1 MSTVLYSPAD
11 AGGGALRHRDPFAAF
26 VTDDPSRQAAL
37 TAANEQGWTGAL
49 ITDGGIA
56 SAIESLSDVP
66 TPRVLLIDISESADP
81 FRDMNRLA
89 EVCVEGTRVIAL
101 GKVND
106 VEMFRRLIQSGVD
119 DYLVKPVSA
128 NTLAR
133 AFTAVGRDR
142 GAAREAS
149 ALGRLIVVV
158 GARGGI
164 GTTTLA
170 ANLAWMVAHEQN
182 RRSMLVDLDLQF
194 GGLALALDI
203 EPSRGLAE
211 ALHNAGRID
220 DLLVERAAV
229 KVDEQLSVLC
239 AEEGLE
245 RAMHLDAAAIEALM
259 GRLRDGFECVVVD
272 LPRAMLAAHPHVVGA
287 ADLVIVV
294 TDYTLLAARDCPR
307 VLKRVREASPKGKV
321 MLIADRVGAPG
332 HGEIARADLEKTLE
346 ATIDF
351 EIPHDPKSAG
361 SSAETGKP
369 IAVAAPRGKATA
381 AIRAVADQVMG
392 GADTTGKAPLWRR
405 LLKGKKES

>member
-1 MSTVLYSPAD
+1 MSKVLYSPAD

-26 VTDDPSRQAAL
+26 VTDDASRQAAV

-49 ITDGGIA
+49 IADGGVA
-56 SAIESLSDVP
+56 GAIESLSDVP

-89 EVCVEGTRVIAL
+89 EVCMEGTRVIAL

-106 VEMFRRLIQSGVD
+106 VEMFRRLIQAGVD

-128 NTLAR
+128 TTLSR
-133 AFTAVGRDR
+133 AFTSVGRDK
-142 GAAREAS
+142 GAAREGG
-149 ALGRLIVVV
+149 ALGRLIVVL

-170 ANLAWMVAHEQN
+170 ANLAWIVAHEQN

-211 ALHNAGRID
+211 ALHDAGRID
-220 DLLVERAAV
+220 DLLIDRAAV

-245 RAMHLDAAAIEALM
+245 RATHVDPAAIEALM
-259 GRLRDGFECVVVD
+259 GRLRAGFECVVVD
-272 LPRAMLAAHPHVVGA
+272 LPRSMLAEHAHLVAA
-287 ADLVIVV
+287 ADAIMIV

-307 VLKRVREASPKGKV
+307 VLKRVREARPKGKV
-321 MLIADRVGAPG
+321 MLIADRVGAAG
-332 HGEIARADLEKTLE
+332 HGEIAKSDLEKTLD
-346 ATIDF
+346 ATIDY
-351 EIPHDPKSAG
+351 EIANDPKSAG

-369 IAVAAPRGKATA
+369 LAVVAPRGKAAA
-381 AIRAVADQVMG
+381 AIRAVAEQVMG
-392 GADTTGKAPLWRR
+392 GDDGGKQPLWRR
-405 LLKGKKES
+405 LMKTKKES

>member
-1 MSTVLYSPAD
+1 MSKVLYSPAD

-26 VTDDPSRQAAL
+26 VTDDASRQAAV

-49 ITDGGIA
+49 IADGGVA
-56 SAIESLSDVP
+56 GAIESLSDVP
-66 TPRVLLIDISESADP
+66 TPRVLLIDISESTDP

-89 EVCVEGTRVIAL
+89 EVCMEGTRVIAL

-106 VEMFRRLIQSGVD
+106 VEMFRRLIQAGVD

-128 NTLAR
+128 TTLSR
-133 AFTAVGRDR
+133 AFTAVGRDK
-142 GAAREAS
+142 GAAREGG
-149 ALGRLIVVV
+149 ALGRLIVVL

-170 ANLAWMVAHEQN
+170 ANLAWIVAHEQN

-211 ALHNAGRID
+211 ALHDAGRID
-220 DLLVERAAV
+220 DLLIDRAAV

-245 RAMHLDAAAIEALM
+245 RATHVDPAAIEALM
-259 GRLRDGFECVVVD
+259 GRLRAGFECVVVD
-272 LPRAMLAAHPHVVGA
+272 LPRSMLAEHAHLVAA
-287 ADLVIVV
+287 ADAILVV

-307 VLKRVREASPKGKV
+307 VLKRVREARPKGKV
-321 MLIADRVGAPG
+321 MLIADRVGAAG
-332 HGEIARADLEKTLE
+332 HGEIAKSDLEKTLD
-346 ATIDF
+346 ATIDY
-351 EIPHDPKSAG
+351 EIANDPKSAG
-361 SSAETGKP
+361 SSAESGKP
-369 IAVAAPRGKATA
+369 LAVVAPRGKAAA
-381 AIRAVADQVMG
+381 AIRAVAEQVMG
-392 GADTTGKAPLWRR
+392 GSDGGKQPLWRR
-405 LLKGKKES
+405 LMKTKKES

>member
-1 MSTVLYSPAD
+1 MSKVLYSPAD

-26 VTDDPSRQAAL
+26 VTDDASRQAAV

-49 ITDGGIA
+49 IADGGVA
-56 SAIESLSDVP
+56 GAIESLSDVP
-66 TPRVLLIDISESADP
+66 TPRVLLIDISESTDP
-81 FRDMNRLA
+81 FRDINRLA
-89 EVCVEGTRVIAL
+89 EVCMEGTRVIAL

-106 VEMFRRLIQSGVD
+106 VEMFRRLIQAGVD

-128 NTLAR
+128 TTLSR
-133 AFTAVGRDR
+133 AFTAVGRDK
-142 GAAREAS
+142 GAAREGG
-149 ALGRLIVVV
+149 ALGRLLDEL

-170 ANLAWMVAHEQN
+170 ANLAWIVAHEQN

-245 RAMHLDAAAIEALM
+245 RATHVDPAAIEALM
-259 GRLRDGFECVVVD
+259 GRLRAGFECVVVD
-272 LPRAMLAAHPHVVGA
+272 LPRSMLAEHAHLVAA
-287 ADLVIVV
+287 ADVIMVV

-307 VLKRVREASPKGKV
+307 VLKRVREAGPKGKV
-321 MLIADRVGAPG
+321 MLIADRVGAAG
-332 HGEIARADLEKTLE
+332 HGEIAKSDLEKTLD
-346 ATIDF
+346 ATIDY
-351 EIPHDPKSAG
+351 EIANDPKSAG

-369 IAVAAPRGKATA
+369 LAVVAPRGKAAA
-381 AIRAVADQVMG
+381 AIRAVAEQVMG
-392 GADTTGKAPLWRR
+392 GSDGGKQPLWRR
-405 LLKGKKES
+405 LMKTKKES

>member
-1 MSTVLYSPAD
+1 MSKVLYSPAD

-26 VTDDPSRQAAL
+26 VTDDASRQAAV

-49 ITDGGIA
+49 IADGGVA
-56 SAIESLSDVP
+56 GAIESLSAVP
-66 TPRVLLIDISESADP
+66 TPRVLLIDISESTDP

-89 EVCVEGTRVIAL
+89 EVCMEGTRVIAL

-106 VEMFRRLIQSGVD
+106 VEMFRRLIQAGVD

-128 NTLAR
+128 TTLSR
-133 AFTAVGRDR
+133 AFTAVGRDK
-142 GAAREAS
+142 GAAREGG
-149 ALGRLIVVV
+149 ALGRLIVVL

-170 ANLAWMVAHEQN
+170 ANLAWIVAHEQN

-211 ALHNAGRID
+211 ALHDAGRID
-220 DLLVERAAV
+220 DLLIDRAAV

-245 RAMHLDAAAIEALM
+245 RATHVDPAAIEALM
-259 GRLRDGFECVVVD
+259 GRLRAGFECVVVD
-272 LPRAMLAAHPHVVGA
+272 LPRSMLAEHAHLVAA
-287 ADLVIVV
+287 ADVIMVV

-307 VLKRVREASPKGKV
+307 VLKRVREARPKGKV
-321 MLIADRVGAPG
+321 MLIADRVGAAG
-332 HGEIARADLEKTLE
+332 HGEIAKSDLEKALD
-346 ATIDF
+346 ATIDY
-351 EIPHDPKSAG
+351 EIANDPKSAG

-369 IAVAAPRGKATA
+369 LAVVAPRGKAAA
-381 AIRAVADQVMG
+381 AIRAVAEQVMG
-392 GADTTGKAPLWRR
+392 GGDGGKQPLWRR
-405 LLKGKKES
+405 LMKTKKES